1 MGSPDPKLIALCAAP
16 MHGLARVLHVD
27 ENGACHIRQEGGS
40 GEHRARRAVSCLV
53 MPQAGDTVWLA
64 GDLSHGLYVTAVLER
79 DPHSGSRGGR
89 VVLPADARVESANG
103 RMTLHAE
110 SLKLDSQDLAVQAR
124 SAAVAVDKI
133 TGIGREVTW
142 SFQRVKLIADALE
155 TFADRLL
162 QVAGWSQRTVT
173 GVDQVRARH
182 IDYRAE
188 EMMQL
193 QAQNL
198 VANAAN
204 LVKLDGEQIHM
215 G

>member
-1 MGSPDPKLIALCAAP
+1 
-16 MHGLARVLHVD
+16 
-27 ENGACHIRQEGGS
+27 
-40 GEHRARRAVSCLV
+40 
-53 MPQAGDTVWLA
+53 MPQGGDTVWLA

-79 DPHSGSRGGR
+79 DPQCAAEAGR
-89 VVLPADARVESANG
+89 VMLPADAQVESANG
-103 RMTLHAE
+103 RMTLQADH
-110 SLKLDSQDLAVQAR
+110 LRLDGHELAVQAR

-133 TGIGREVTW
+133 TGVGREVTW
-142 SFQRVKLIADALE
+142 SFQRVKLIADAVE

-162 QVAGWSQRTVT
+162 QFAGWSQRTVA

-198 VANAAN
+198 VANAEN

>member
-16 MHGLARVLHVD
+16 MHGVARVLHVD
-27 ENGACHIRQEGGS
+27 EDGACRIADVGGS
-40 GEHRARRAVSCLV
+40 GEQQARRAVSCLV

-79 DPHSGSRGGR
+79 DPHCADGPGR
-89 VVLPADARVESANG
+89 VMLPADAHVESANG
-103 RMTLHAE
+103 RMTLQAE
-110 SLKLDSQDLAVQAR
+110 SLKLDGHELAVQAR

-133 TGIGREVTW
+133 TGIGREATW
-142 SFQRVKLIADALE
+142 SFQRVKLIADAVE
-155 TFADRLL
+155 TFTDRLL
-162 QVAGWSQRTVT
+162 QFAGWSQRTVS

-182 IDYRAE
+182 IDYRAD

-198 VANAAN
+198 VANAAS